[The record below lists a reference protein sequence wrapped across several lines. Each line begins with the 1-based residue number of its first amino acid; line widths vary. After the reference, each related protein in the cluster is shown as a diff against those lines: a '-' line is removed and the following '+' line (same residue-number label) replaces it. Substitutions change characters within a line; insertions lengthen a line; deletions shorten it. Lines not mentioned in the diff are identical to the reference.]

1 MLRFTKTAKLTGCL
15 WVSSDGSPAA
25 GTSVS
30 VLTAAT
36 INGAFGRV
44 RALPDDLR
52 LALDTSTP
60 GTLNGTLEAYTG
72 LFYGFDTKFYPAAIP
87 AITSPPP
94 VSVGL
99 AVYSVMQQLFENTP
113 FAVVGVYVAPAINH
127 PDQSWMR
134 KIALLRQQGWGLLP
148 VYVGRQQ
155 GGAGVAQVG
164 GDPNTTAAQQ
174 GIHDANEAAGSAGT
188 AGLAT
193 GTVIFLDIETDQ
205 DLSQD
210 FV

>member
-60 GTLNGTLEAYTG
+60 GTLNGTLEDYTG
-72 LFYGFDTKFYPAAIP
+72 LFHGFDPKFYPAAIP

-99 AVYSVMQQLFENTP
+99 AVDSVMQQLFENTP

-155 GGAGVAQVG
+155 GGAGGAQPG
-164 GDPNTTAAQQ
+164 GAPITPPPPQGLPQANKAGGPAGAARLPPR
-174 GIHDANEAAGSAGT
+174 A
-188 AGLAT
+188 
-193 GTVIFLDIETDQ
+193 VILC
-205 DLSQD
+205 
-210 FV
+210 VM